1 MSTSPADTGEAVAAA
16 MRAIPRADFL
26 PAEVRAQAEVDAP
39 LPIGFGQTNSQPS
52 TVAFMLRLLDVPVGG
67 RVLDVGAGSG
77 WTTALLS
84 WLVGPEG
91 RVIGVERHLGL
102 LESAARALA
111 RHQVGRA
118 EVRLAVPGT
127 LGVPEEAP
135 FDRIL
140 VSAEADRIPSSLVSQ
155 LADGG
160 AMVLPVGPSMVH
172 LTRRGDEITTR
183 RLGQFRFVPLI
194 EE

>member
-1 MSTSPADTGEAVAAA
+1 MIWLEGDDAVAAA
-16 MRAIPRADFL
+16 MRAVPRADFL
-26 PAEVRAQAEVDAP
+26 PAGMRPQAGVNAP
-39 LPIGFGQTNSQPS
+39 LRIGFGQTNSQPS

-67 RVLDVGAGSG
+67 LVLDVGAGSG

-102 LESAARALA
+102 VESASRAVA
-111 RHQVGRA
+111 GHAVGRA
-118 EVRLAVPGT
+118 EVRLATPGV

-140 VSAEADRIPSSLVSQ
+140 VSAEATRIPASLVSQ
-155 LADGG
+155 LADSG

-172 LTRRGDEITTR
+172 LTRRGDQLTTR

-194 EE
+194 ED